1 MIGFKTFQQRT
12 IRFLNCLLNF
22 LLRAFFSRASLCP
35 VSCIPD
41 KIWLFIKISKQNKTK
56 GTYSFSDWRAVIRAS
71 CSLWKKV
78 RIFSLAY
85 PNVPGIMFSTF
96 LHNRSRLMIN
106 QSSINQSINQLTFQS
121 INQSIVNQSV
131 THSINQSISP
141 SVNQSINQSV
151 GQSINQSINQSV
163 DQSIG
168 HSTVIDRNEAGVD
181 LVLIQPL
188 LLSQKNNVLMLTSI
202 FQARFV

>member
-1 MIGFKTFQQRT
+1 MGRQKLGNMIGFKTFQQRT
-12 IRFLNCLLNF
+12 IRFLNCLFF

-35 VSCIPD
+35 VSCILD

-106 QSSINQSINQLTFQS
+106 QSINQLINLSINQSINLSLTQS
-121 INQSIVNQSV
+121 INQSVNQS
-131 THSINQSISP
+131 INQAISP

-151 GQSINQSINQSV
+151 NQSINQSV
-163 DQSIG
+163 GRSVNRPFY
-168 HSTVIDRNEAGVD
+168 SYR
-181 LVLIQPL
+181 
-188 LLSQKNNVLMLTSI
+188 
-202 FQARFV
+202 

>member
-1 MIGFKTFQQRT
+1 MWTCLGRQKLGNMIGFKTFQQRT
-12 IRFLNCLLNF
+12 IRFLNCLFF

-35 VSCIPD
+35 VSCILD

-106 QSSINQSINQLTFQS
+106 QSINQSINQLTFQS
-121 INQSIVNQSV
+121 INQSINQSV
-131 THSINQSISP
+131 TQSINQSVNQSINQAVSP

-151 GQSINQSINQSV
+151 NQSINQSISR
-163 DQSIG
+163 SI
-168 HSTVIDRNEAGVD
+168 
-181 LVLIQPL
+181 
-188 LLSQKNNVLMLTSI
+188 SQ
-202 FQARFV
+202 

>member
-12 IRFLNCLLNF
+12 IRFLNCLFF
-22 LLRAFFSRASLCP
+22 LPRAFFSRASLCP
-35 VSCIPD
+35 VSCILD

-106 QSSINQSINQLTFQS
+106 QSINQSINQLTFQS
-121 INQSIVNQSV
+121 INQSICHSINQLINQSISQLIKRSV
-131 THSINQSISP
+131 HQSINQSINQ

-151 GQSINQSINQSV
+151 GRSV
-163 DQSIG
+163 NRPFYSY
-168 HSTVIDRNEAGVD
+168 R
-181 LVLIQPL
+181 
-188 LLSQKNNVLMLTSI
+188 
-202 FQARFV
+202 